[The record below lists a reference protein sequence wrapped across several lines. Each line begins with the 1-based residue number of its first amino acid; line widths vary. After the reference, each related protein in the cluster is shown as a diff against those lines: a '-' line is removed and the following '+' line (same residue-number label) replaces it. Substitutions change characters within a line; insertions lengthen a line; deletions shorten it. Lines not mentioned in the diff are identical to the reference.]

1 MAEKLASDFRT
12 KLFTIFRCFLDIIF
26 HGIASI
32 VDKILLWFFFEN
44 FLNPFLSI
52 TLLSS
57 QIFSLIL
64 LKKYHGSVE

>member
-32 VDKILLWFFFEN
+32 VDKILSLV
-44 FLNPFLSI
+44 
-52 TLLSS
+52 LL
-57 QIFSLIL
+57 
-64 LKKYHGSVE
+64 